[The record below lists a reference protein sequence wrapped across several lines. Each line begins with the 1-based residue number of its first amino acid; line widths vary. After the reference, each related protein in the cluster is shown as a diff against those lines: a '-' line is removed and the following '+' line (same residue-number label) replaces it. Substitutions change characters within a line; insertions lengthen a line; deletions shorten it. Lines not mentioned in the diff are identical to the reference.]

1 MKKRKKNGG
10 KKQKTKNK
18 KTTPK
23 QGQSASLATEK
34 GLCINSKN
42 KMWIKRFDYRL
53 EECWLTGPNTMT
65 ALL

>member
-1 MKKRKKNGG
+1 MKK
-10 KKQKTKNK
+10 KNK
-18 KTTPK
+18 KTNQQKTK

-53 EECWLTGPNTMT
+53 
-65 ALL
+65 